1 MRNVGII
8 EPHTVAT
15 VSSISPITI
24 GNLPANRQ
32 VRRAGKRDGFEL
44 HAYLTYRIDVPNP
57 SARISHR
64 TGVENGY
71 SPQDTTYGE

>member
-24 GNLPANRQ
+24 GNRPANRQ

-57 SARISHR
+57 SALISHL
-64 TGVENGY
+64 TGCENGY
-71 SPQDTTYGE
+71 APQDAMYSE